1 MNQPIIDHAALD
13 ALIEA
18 LLLLDGEA
26 ECRAFLNDLCTPRE
40 LDDLSQRLQ
49 VAALLKDGRNYQDI
63 SKITG
68 ASTATI
74 SRVKQALV
82 RGSGGYE
89 TVLNRKIQGE

>member
-1 MNQPIIDHAALD
+1 MTEHHIDKTALD
-13 ALIEA
+13 ALVEA

-26 ECRAFLNDLCTPRE
+26 ECRAFLSDLCTPRE

-49 VAALLKDGRNYQDI
+49 VAAFLKEGRNYQDI

-89 TVLNRKIQGE
+89 TILERQRRQ